1 MSKPMVHETQNE
13 KARARMARLRAVKKE
28 SRSSASQPMSLSAQT
43 ILCLPDL
50 KAKSMAE
57 MRLLI
62 GQWQYCWGPNN
73 LWEKTFNEKLRSA
86 QDRGSGSVN
95 DFFSQ
100 CEAHT
105 TDGQQ
110 LLNEFK
116 RIAYSPLVLSE
127 VRFFEVKLDEYAPAV
142 PLSRTSSTRYY
153 EQA

>member
-1 MSKPMVHETQNE
+1 
-13 KARARMARLRAVKKE
+13 
-28 SRSSASQPMSLSAQT
+28 
-43 ILCLPDL
+43 
-50 KAKSMAE
+50 

-73 LWEKTFNEKLRSA
+73 LWEKTFNEKLWSV

-110 LLNEFK
+110 LLNELK
-116 RIAYSPLVLSE
+116 CIAYSPCNGRLARDKCIQLHDLLSVVLSE

-153 EQA
+153 EQAQYNVIFRSFARLSSQSM